1 VDLPGR
7 PSGNADTLHAAA
19 RTWDHLASEIWQLRR
34 VLEAEVDALA
44 LAWSGA
50 AADAYAEAWQ
60 PVRRGFDELEAKIH
74 GVARRLRTAGG
85 MIEDGQAAYDRAL
98 AAAGVVAAAGIG
110 LTLLSGGLSDV
121 AGAAA
126 EGEIA
131 ATATAIVSD
140 LGLGMARVAE
150 LLAKTM
156 EELSGLASRFAVNFA
171 VRAPELAYGPAGG
184 GAMGIGFAL
193 ASGVRDPGDLA
204 ASGLLGAAENAGGGR
219 RGGGAAAEEDEFG
232 APPGARAGAMRPMHP
247 IEQAWSAS
255 LSPRQAAR
263 QALNDERAAERAADP
278 SLIKEPLT
286 ASTVREISVKAPGS
300 VWYVDRELINRA
312 SANLDALTDV
322 DVETRSVAIQVKSG
336 GTGDLSKQMARTQAT
351 IGKTVVALAPKMTDV
366 RLAWYRQHGYTVF
379 RDLDDLLEYLR
390 HNP

>member
-204 ASGLLGAAENAGGGR
+204 ASGLLGAAE
-219 RGGGAAAEEDEFG
+219 EDEFG